1 MGNEVLDTAK
11 FFWAVVKDGLK
22 VEGKTVSVLPKGS
35 TMMDLQGWQGPT
47 SYSEFYEQLSAIFGE
62 KIADFTL
69 TTSWMYN
76 GEYIGNFKVT
86 ADGTVEI
93 LSSLDVSVST
103 DEAFRRDND
112 GVVQLPYSI
121 QLTFR
126 NITGGTQN
134 TTLRSIATGDGGGMS
149 VA

>member
-11 FFWAVVKDGLK
+11 LFWDVVKDGLK
-22 VEGKTVSVLPKGS
+22 IQGKTVSVLPKGS

-47 SYSEFYEQLSAIFGE
+47 YYSEFYQKLSCLFGE
-62 KIADFTL
+62 KLADITL
-69 TTSWMYN
+69 TASWMYN

-86 ADGTVEI
+86 ADGTVEL

-103 DEAFRRDND
+103 DEAYRND
-112 GVVQLPYSI
+112 DGIVQLPYAI

-134 TTLRSIATGDGGGMS
+134 STLKSIASGDGGGMS
-149 VA
+149 VP